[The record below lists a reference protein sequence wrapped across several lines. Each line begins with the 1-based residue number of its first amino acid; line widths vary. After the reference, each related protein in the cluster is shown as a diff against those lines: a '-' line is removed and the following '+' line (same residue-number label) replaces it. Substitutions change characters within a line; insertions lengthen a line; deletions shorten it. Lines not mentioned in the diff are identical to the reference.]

1 MNTKLKTK
9 LKKYA
14 IPYEK
19 AFAKDMKSAQF
30 RKLVKAKERYFDT
43 LVSIKKLRKQK
54 GLSQEKL
61 AELAGLPRRTIVR
74 IESGQKNTTIDT
86 LISIASAM
94 GEELVVGLK

>member
-1 MNTKLKTK
+1 MNSKLKNN
-9 LKKYA
+9 LRKYA
-14 IPYEK
+14 TPYEEVFK
-19 AFAKDMKSAQF
+19 KDMKDVRF

-61 AELAGLPRRTIVR
+61 AKLAGLPRRTIVR

-94 GEELVVGLK
+94 GEDLIIKLK